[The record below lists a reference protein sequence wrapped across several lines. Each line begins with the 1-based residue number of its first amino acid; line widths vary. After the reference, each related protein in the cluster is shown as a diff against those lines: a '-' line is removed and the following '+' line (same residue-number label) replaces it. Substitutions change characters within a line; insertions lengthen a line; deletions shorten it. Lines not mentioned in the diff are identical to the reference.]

1 MAEGYFGV
9 LNYLRISSS
18 QTSLRDVKKKK
29 KKKAA
34 DLIFLSSFQGELS
47 FPSKTNAHPEIY
59 RFIWLLCFALLVNK
73 LLEAGTGYLIEPSC

>member
-1 MAEGYFGV
+1 M
-9 LNYLRISSS
+9 S
-18 QTSLRDVKKKK
+18 KKKK

-59 RFIWLLCFALLVNK
+59 RFIWLLCFALSVYK
-73 LLEAGTGYLIEPSC
+73 LLEAGTGYLTEPSC

>member
-1 MAEGYFGV
+1 MEGYFGA

-18 QTSLRDVKKKK
+18 QTSLRDVKKK

-47 FPSKTNAHPEIY
+47 FPSKTNSHPEIY
-59 RFIWLLCFALLVNK
+59 RFIWLLCFCPVSL
-73 LLEAGTGYLIEPSC
+73 